1 MTDTNARCRSLS
13 RTIILVD
20 ALLLICRR
28 RGRRRAWR
36 TNDVAKRTEA
46 RRARWPGT
54 DVDTV
59 NTDISPSCYFF
70 VLALCIRIDD
80 TVSSPSGALTMA
92 SPTTLPASATT
103 AAPLQNNLYVSQ
115 TDNSV
120 FCLQTVFVIFWVW
133 CCGFVLSFLIS
144 SSVMGS
150 IGIAVMAIAIV
161 LLVVGIG
168 QMVRAKKRVRSQAA
182 MLRPMA
188 SRLPPFWF
196 SHY

>member
-1 MTDTNARCRSLS
+1 MSAQRKAPGMANQRRRQANRGTTRKVARHRCRHSKHRHITFLLFFCSCALHSNRRHCFKSL
-13 RTIILVD
+13 R
-20 ALLLICRR
+20 C
-28 RGRRRAWR
+28 
-36 TNDVAKRTEA
+36 TN
-46 RRARWPGT
+46 
-54 DVDTV
+54 
-59 NTDISPSCYFF
+59 
-70 VLALCIRIDD
+70 
-80 TVSSPSGALTMA
+80 TMA

-182 MLRPMA
+182 MLRPMV

-196 SHY
+196 SH